1 MLLDVTNFRDHIKQ
15 GKITDEWFQQHV
27 VGYMWLGRGGAL
39 QFMPHPAMNGVL
51 PGLCVL
57 SRMCA

>member
-1 MLLDVTNFRDHIKQ
+1 MTNFRDHIKQ
-15 GKITDEWFQQHV
+15 GKITVDEWFQQHV

-39 QFMPHPAMNGVL
+39 QFMPHTAMNGEL

-57 SRMCA
+57 SRFEA